1 MSGLMR
7 RNDFAF
13 PTISRLFDDFFGN
26 ELMDWNNRNFSRTG
40 TSLPAVNVRE
50 NDDNYTVEVAAPGMK
65 REDFNVQVH
74 QNVLTISSE
83 KREERNQNGENG
95 RYSRREFSYQSF
107 SRSFSLPDT
116 VDAEHIEGRYEDG
129 VLHLVIPKKE
139 EAKPKPVRRIEIA

>member
-1 MSGLMR
+1 MSLTR

-26 ELMDWNNRNFSRTG
+26 EMMDWNNRNFSKTG
-40 TSLPAVNVRE
+40 TTLPAVNVKE

-74 QNVLTISSE
+74 NNVLTISSE
-83 KREERNQNGENG
+83 KREEHTRNGENG

-116 VDAEHIEGRYEDG
+116 VAAEHIEGRYEDG